1 MNATRTPLPRSGP
14 YIWATW
20 LAKLL
25 VGDASCEWAA
35 WFKAHYKSYER
46 MPGDFDAVAW
56 QIRHTAMLNEVRDR
70 LEAGGSSTLTENQC
84 RFTLRG
90 NSGTTIGG
98 KPDLVAFDA
107 DNRAIVYDVKTG
119 QRRPSDAAQ
128 VMIYMYALPY
138 VNRYR
143 GMSFEGRVA
152 YADGG
157 EEIEIP
163 AGAVNDAFRADLYA
177 QIRRIAAADQ
187 PRRRP
192 SAFECRMCDIT
203 PNDCPDRIDA
213 DPDGEVAD
221 GGEF

>member
-1 MNATRTPLPRSGP
+1 MNAARTPQPRSGP

-20 LAKLL
+20 LARLL

-35 WFKAHYKSYER
+35 WFKAHYKNFER

-70 LEAGGSSTLTENQC
+70 LEAGGSSVLTENQC

-90 NSGTTIGG
+90 GSGAAIGG
-98 KPDLVAFDA
+98 RPDLVAVSE
-107 DNRAIVYDVKTG
+107 DNHATIYDIKTG
-119 QRRPSDAAQ
+119 RQRPYDAAQ

-157 EEIEIP
+157 EIEI
-163 AGAVNDAFRADLYA
+163 AASAVNDSFRADLHTL
-177 QIRRIAAADQ
+177 IRRITAADA

-192 SAFECRMCDIT
+192 SAFECKMCDIT

-213 DPDGEVAD
+213 DTDGEIAD
-221 GGEF
+221 GADF

>member
-1 MNATRTPLPRSGP
+1 MNAARTPRPRSGP

-20 LAKLL
+20 LARLL

-35 WFKAHYKSYER
+35 WFRAHYKEFER

-56 QIRHTAMLNEVRDR
+56 QIRHTAILNEVRDR
-70 LEAGGSSTLTENQC
+70 LEAGGSSVLTENQC
-84 RFTLRG
+84 HFSLRG
-90 NSGTTIGG
+90 NSGAVIGG
-98 KPDLVAFDA
+98 KPDLVAFGE

-138 VNRYR
+138 VSRYR
-143 GMSFEGRVA
+143 GMSFEGRVV

-157 EEIEIP
+157 EIEI
-163 AGAVNDAFRADLYA
+163 AASAVNDSFRADLHA
-177 QIRRIAAADQ
+177 LIRRVTAADA

-192 SAFECRMCDIT
+192 SAFECKMCDIT
-203 PNDCPDRIDA
+203 PNDCPDRMDA
-213 DPDGEVAD
+213 DTDGEIAD
-221 GGEF
+221 GADF

>member
-1 MNATRTPLPRSGP
+1 MNPTRARPRSGP

-35 WFKAHYKSYER
+35 WFKAHYKDYER

-70 LEAGGSSTLTENQC
+70 LEAGGSSVLSENQC

-90 NSGTTIGG
+90 GSGAAIGG
-98 KPDLVAFDA
+98 KPDLVAIGE
-107 DNRAIVYDVKTG
+107 DNRATVYDIKTG
-119 QRRPSDAAQ
+119 RRRPSDAAQ

-138 VNRYR
+138 QPRYR

-157 EEIEIP
+157 EDVAIP
-163 AGAVNDAFRADLYA
+163 AGAVNDSFRADLHA
-177 QIRRIAAADQ
+177 QIRRVTAANA

-203 PNDCPDRIDA
+203 PNDCPERID
-213 DPDGEVAD
+213 DDGDGEVAD

>member
-1 MNATRTPLPRSGP
+1 MNAARTPQPRSGP

-20 LAKLL
+20 LARLL

-35 WFKAHYKSYER
+35 WFKAHYKNFER

-70 LEAGGSSTLTENQC
+70 LEAGGSSVLTENQC

-90 NSGTTIGG
+90 GSGAAIGG
-98 KPDLVAFDA
+98 RPDLVAVSE
-107 DNRAIVYDVKTG
+107 DNHATIYDIKTG
-119 QRRPSDAAQ
+119 RQRPYDAAQ

-157 EEIEIP
+157 EIEI
-163 AGAVNDAFRADLYA
+163 AASAVNDSFRADLHTL
-177 QIRRIAAADQ
+177 IRRITAADA

-192 SAFECRMCDIT
+192 SALECKMCDIT

-213 DPDGEVAD
+213 DTDGEIAD
-221 GGEF
+221 GADF